1 MEKYSCESHIDH
13 ALDMFVA
20 EQKVFP
26 IMDKIEEDKKLSTK
40 CSYCEQAENILY
52 QVNNFTQY
60 IESSCGYV
68 DNFCG

>member
-1 MEKYSCESHIDH
+1 MEKYSCESHIEH

-26 IMDKIEEDKKLSTK
+26 IMDKIEEEK
-40 CSYCEQAENILY
+40 SYPQSVATVNSQQNILY

-60 IESSCGYV
+60 IAMTCGYV

>member
-1 MEKYSCESHIDH
+1 MEKYSCEKHIEH

-40 CSYCEQAENILY
+40 CNYCEQTAE
-52 QVNNFTQY
+52 Y
-60 IESSCGYV
+60 IVSRK
-68 DNFCG
+68 